1 MVKRNTIAAIST
13 PIGAGGIGIV
23 RVSGDDALDI
33 VKKHIVLL
41 NNKNNNEI
49 IPRMAHLAT
58 FNAEN
63 FKEQCIVIFFKNP
76 NSYTGENL
84 VEIQCHGGVTI
95 ANGILK
101 TLLNSGA
108 RLAEAGEFTKRAFL
122 NGKISLDK
130 AEGVMDM
137 INAESESEVKAGYNL
152 LNGELSKKVKTLQ
165 DNLTNLL
172 AEIEVALDYPEH
184 DIEEQTSEHV
194 YNELLNIEKEL
205 NNVLKTSKTGL
216 QIKNGTRIAIVGK
229 PNVGKSS
236 LMNALL
242 NFDRAIVTN
251 IQGTTRDVLEETYVY
266 NGVKF
271 VLIDTAGVREST
283 DIIEQMGIE
292 KSLKSINSADVILFV
307 VDSSSELTKE
317 DLDIYNK
324 VSDKNTI
331 LVVNKTDLP
340 SKIDLSKLQFK
351 HQIKLSA
358 LTKAN
363 IDDLKQLIYNLVIN
377 SEVLQSNLIITNER
391 QIEAIRNALTDL
403 NYAKE
408 GIKLNNSLDL
418 ISIDLNNLWNTLGEI
433 TGTTSNEEIIN
444 KIFSN
449 FCVGK

>member
-1 MVKRNTIAAIST
+1 M
-13 PIGAGGIGIV
+13 
-23 RVSGDDALDI
+23 
-33 VKKHIVLL
+33 
-41 NNKNNNEI
+41 
-49 IPRMAHLAT
+49 
-58 FNAEN
+58 
-63 FKEQCIVIFFKNP
+63 
-76 NSYTGENL
+76 
-84 VEIQCHGGVTI
+84 
-95 ANGILK
+95 
-101 TLLNSGA
+101 
-108 RLAEAGEFTKRAFL
+108 
-122 NGKISLDK
+122 
-130 AEGVMDM
+130 
-137 INAESESEVKAGYNL
+137 
-152 LNGELSKKVKTLQ
+152 
-165 DNLTNLL
+165 
-172 AEIEVALDYPEH
+172 
-184 DIEEQTSEHV
+184 
-194 YNELLNIEKEL
+194 
-205 NNVLKTSKTGL
+205 

-317 DLDIYNK
+317 DLDICNK